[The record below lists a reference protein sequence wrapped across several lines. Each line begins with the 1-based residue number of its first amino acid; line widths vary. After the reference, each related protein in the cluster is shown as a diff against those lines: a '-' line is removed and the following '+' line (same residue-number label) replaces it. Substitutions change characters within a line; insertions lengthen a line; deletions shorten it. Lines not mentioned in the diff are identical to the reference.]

1 MVEGGFSVGEIERVA
16 NDFFNGNKI
25 IFNIIT
31 RKKIVDIVLF
41 LNIGNFYNNVFSYL
55 YCFCLVS
62 KISETAGNL
71 TNFTYIISLYGL
83 NQSLGTVS
91 NTS

>member
-31 RKKIVDIVLF
+31 RKKIFDIVLF
-41 LNIGNFYNNVFSYL
+41 LNISIL
-55 YCFCLVS
+55 ITTCLAIYIVS
-62 KISETAGNL
+62 VLSVRYQKLLEI
-71 TNFTYIISLYGL
+71 
-83 NQSLGTVS
+83 
-91 NTS
+91 